1 MKGHIFILLC
11 VIGLFLMLG
20 VVAAEESGYGHITGS
35 VGTTGGQGPTDWT
48 LSIFD
53 AKAGPSPYTLEYWR
67 VPEYVIRAADDGS
80 FSIRLPEGAYYM
92 VALKKRAKSKAGNP
106 EEGDLIFPPGNEK
119 DPLQYVV
126 RAGETIH
133 ADVIS
138 KAVPFRKEWAAQ
150 GKTGIEGAILDRQG
164 NPVKGAKVFAHQ
176 TPGKEIPLFVSDNIT
191 GEDGKYIVRVP
202 EGGQYYLI
210 VKKYRNPD
218 AVTVKTGEM
227 TKGID
232 VRLPETP

>member
-1 MKGHIFILLC
+1 MKGRIFILLC
-11 VIGLFLMLG
+11 FIGLFLMLG

-48 LSIFD
+48 INIFD

-80 FSIRLPEGAYYM
+80 FSIRLPEGTYYIM
-92 VALKKRAKSKAGNP
+92 AVKKRVKSKAANF
-106 EEGDLIFPPGNEK
+106 EEGDLIYPPANEK
-119 DPLQYVV
+119 EPIQYVV
-126 RAGETIH
+126 RAGETIPV
-133 ADVIS
+133 DVTS
-138 KAVPFRKEWAAQ
+138 RAVPFRKEWAAQ
-150 GKTGIEGAILDRQG
+150 GKTGIEGTILDKQG
-164 NPVKGAKVFAHQ
+164 SPVKGAKVLAHQ

-210 VKKYRNPD
+210 VKKYRNPG